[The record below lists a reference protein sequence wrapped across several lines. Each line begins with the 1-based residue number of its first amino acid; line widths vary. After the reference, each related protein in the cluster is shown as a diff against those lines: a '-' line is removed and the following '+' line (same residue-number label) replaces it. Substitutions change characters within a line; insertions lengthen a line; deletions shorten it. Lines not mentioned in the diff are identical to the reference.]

1 MSIEENKKLNFIFSR
16 RSIRSFKNKEVD
28 SESIELL
35 LAAAMSAPSCYSKD
49 PWRFIVVRNKKTLA
63 AIAECLPNG
72 KMLPSAGA
80 GIVVCGDMEAVHDRL
95 LSFLIQD
102 CSAAV
107 ENILLAAH
115 ALELGACWLGV
126 HPRQERISHITKVL
140 SLPESVVPVACIA
153 VGYPAEHKQA
163 RTRYNKSFIH
173 FETW

>member
-1 MSIEENKKLNFIFSR
+1 MPKIQSNKLDNILSR
-16 RSIRSFKNKEVD
+16 RSIRSYKDKEMSD
-28 SESIELL
+28 DTLESLL
-35 LAAAMSAPSCYSKD
+35 QAAMAAPSCYSKD
-49 PWRFIVVRNKKTLA
+49 PWRFVVVRNKKTLA

-80 GIVVCGDMEAVHDRL
+80 GIVVCGDIEAVHDKQ

-126 HPRQERISHITKVL
+126 HPRQERISHISRVL
-140 SLPESVVPVACIA
+140 SLPENVVPVACIA
-153 VGYPAEHKQA
+153 VGFPAEHKEP
-163 RTRYNKSFIH
+163 RTRYNKSFVH
-173 FETW
+173 FEKW